1 MIWFY
6 FYYFTTKKYILKKK
20 LSTFSFSS
28 YQGTEDGM
36 FTRPN
41 GVAVDEEGNIIVA
54 DSRNDRI
61 QVFSSSGTFLTKFG
75 VKGTAPGEFD
85 RPSGICISP
94 EGIIIVVDFGNNR
107 VQMFWKDE
115 KRITKR
121 SLLREANI
129 VRKKNDGFIKK
140 AFLVL
145 CNRWQ
150 LYYINQLTK
159 LLQQLFREF
168 QFHENY
174 LLLLLLYSWIMVQF
188 FNRN

>member
-1 MIWFY
+1 MTIFAFY
-6 FYYFTTKKYILKKK
+6 CIVLLFKKIYFWLF
-20 LSTFSFSS
+20 LFF
-28 YQGTEDGM
+28 QGTEDGM

-61 QVFSSSGTFLTKFG
+61 QVFSSSGTFLTRFG
-75 VKGTAPGEFD
+75 GKGTAPGEFD

-121 SLLREANI
+121 SILREANI
-129 VRKKNDGFIKK
+129 VRKKNDGFIEKSLSC
-140 AFLVL
+140 FM
-145 CNRWQ
+145 Q
-150 LYYINQLTK
+150 
-159 LLQQLFREF
+159 
-168 QFHENY
+168 
-174 LLLLLLYSWIMVQF
+174 
-188 FNRN
+188 

>member
-1 MIWFY
+1 
-6 FYYFTTKKYILKKK
+6 
-20 LSTFSFSS
+20 
-28 YQGTEDGM
+28 M

-107 VQMFWKDE
+107 VQMFWK
-115 KRITKR
+115 KKK
-121 SLLREANI
+121 SKKKWSK
-129 VRKKNDGFIKK
+129 KKNDGFIEKNLSC
-140 AFLVL
+140 FL
-145 CNRWQ
+145 Q
-150 LYYINQLTK
+150 
-159 LLQQLFREF
+159 
-168 QFHENY
+168 
-174 LLLLLLYSWIMVQF
+174 
-188 FNRN
+188 

>member
-1 MIWFY
+1 MQGWY
-6 FYYFTTKKYILKKK
+6 FRLYFQLGIVVHIGGIFLDVLILFLLLYYLKKYFEEKKIVNF
-20 LSTFSFSS
+20 LFF

-107 VQMFWKDE
+107 VQMF
-115 KRITKR
+115 
-121 SLLREANI
+121 
-129 VRKKNDGFIKK
+129 
-140 AFLVL
+140 
-145 CNRWQ
+145 
-150 LYYINQLTK
+150 
-159 LLQQLFREF
+159 
-168 QFHENY
+168 
-174 LLLLLLYSWIMVQF
+174 
-188 FNRN
+188 

>member
-1 MIWFY
+1 MQGWY
-6 FYYFTTKKYILKKK
+6 FRLYFQLGFVVHIGGIFLDVLILSIILYYKKVHFEKN

-107 VQMFWKDE
+107 VQMF
-115 KRITKR
+115 
-121 SLLREANI
+121 
-129 VRKKNDGFIKK
+129 
-140 AFLVL
+140 
-145 CNRWQ
+145 
-150 LYYINQLTK
+150 
-159 LLQQLFREF
+159 
-168 QFHENY
+168 
-174 LLLLLLYSWIMVQF
+174 
-188 FNRN
+188 

>member
-1 MIWFY
+1 MDGLILFLLPI
-6 FYYFTTKKYILKKK
+6 TTKKYISKKK

-107 VQMFWKDE
+107 VQMF
-115 KRITKR
+115 
-121 SLLREANI
+121 
-129 VRKKNDGFIKK
+129 
-140 AFLVL
+140 
-145 CNRWQ
+145 
-150 LYYINQLTK
+150 
-159 LLQQLFREF
+159 
-168 QFHENY
+168 
-174 LLLLLLYSWIMVQF
+174 
-188 FNRN
+188 